1 MFLKKGLT
9 GVMDYVSENHS
20 KYLLMVHLIFV
31 VKYRRNLLIKF
42 GDEIKQ
48 IFYDIAKEK
57 DIVIVEMEVDKN
69 HIHLLVHYKPTM
81 SVLDL
86 VRWFKQISTYRLW
99 RQNNNMMELAKFFW
113 KKLSGQMDIYH
124 AVLKMFLRKQ
134 LKNIY
139 KIKVRAY
146 IRYFKRIA
154 VLRQYV

>member
-1 MFLKKGLT
+1 MFLRKGLT

-57 DIVIVEMEVDKN
+57 DIVIVEMKLDKN

-113 KKLSGQMDIYH
+113 KEKTFWSDG
-124 AVLKMFLRKQ
+124 
-134 LKNIY
+134 
-139 KIKVRAY
+139 
-146 IRYFKRIA
+146 YFSCSIGNVSKETIEKYM
-154 VLRQYV
+154 QNQG

>member
-1 MFLKKGLT
+1 MFLRKGLT
-9 GVMDYVSENHS
+9 GVIDYVSENHS

-31 VKYRRNLLIKF
+31 VKYRRNLLVKF

-99 RQNNNMMELAKFFW
+99 RQNNNMMELLSSFG
-113 KKLSGQMDIYH
+113 KKLSGKMDISH
-124 AVLKMFLRKQ
+124 AVLEMFLRKQ

-139 KIKVRAY
+139 KIKVRA
-146 IRYFKRIA
+146 
-154 VLRQYV
+154 

>member
-1 MFLKKGLT
+1 MFLRKGLT
-9 GVMDYVSENHS
+9 GVIDYVSENHS

-86 VRWFKQISTYRLW
+86 VRWFKQISHIDCGGKT
-99 RQNNNMMELAKFFW
+99 
-113 KKLSGQMDIYH
+113 I
-124 AVLKMFLRKQ
+124 
-134 LKNIY
+134 I
-139 KIKVRAY
+139 
-146 IRYFKRIA
+146 
-154 VLRQYV
+154 

>member
-1 MFLKKGLT
+1 MFLRKGLT

-42 GDEIKQ
+42 RDDIKQ
-48 IFYDIAKEK
+48 IFYDIATEK

-69 HIHLLVHYKPTM
+69 YIHLLVHYKPTM

-99 RQNNNMMELAKFFW
+99 RNNIMELAKFF
-113 KKLSGQMDIYH
+113 
-124 AVLKMFLRKQ
+124 
-134 LKNIY
+134 
-139 KIKVRAY
+139 
-146 IRYFKRIA
+146 
-154 VLRQYV
+154 

>member
-1 MFLKKGLT
+1 MFLRKGLT

-31 VKYRRNLLIKF
+31 VKYRRNLIVKF

-69 HIHLLVHYKPTM
+69 YIHLLVHYKPTM
-81 SVLDL
+81 SVLGL

-99 RQNNNMMELAKFFW
+99 RNNIMELAKLFW
-113 KKLSGQMDIYH
+113 KEKTFWSDGYFSCSIGN
-124 AVLKMFLRKQ
+124 VSKETIEK
-134 LKNIY
+134 
-139 KIKVRAY
+139 Y
-146 IRYFKRIA
+146 I
-154 VLRQYV
+154 QNQG

>member
-1 MFLKKGLT
+1 
-9 GVMDYVSENHS
+9 MDYVSENHS
-20 KYLLMVHLIFV
+20 KHLLMVHLIFV

-99 RQNNNMMELAKFFW
+99 RQNNNMMELTKFFW
-113 KKLSGQMDIYH
+113 KEKLSGQMDISH
-124 AVLKMFLRKQ
+124 VALEMFLRKQ
-134 LKNIY
+134 LENIY
-139 KIKVRAY
+139 KIKVRLTSATL
-146 IRYFKRIA
+146 KG
-154 VLRQYV
+154 

>member
-1 MFLKKGLT
+1 MFLRKGLT

-113 KKLSGQMDIYH
+113 KKLSGQMDISH
-124 AVLKMFLRKQ
+124 AVLEMFLRKQ